1 MLRYL
6 LWIVILFSCAVAC
19 VNAFSHLEGN
29 VTLLWQR
36 TLYTVSLQWL
46 LVIFVF
52 SLLAIYI
59 LSRLCC
65 YVVRLPKRLIKTNQR
80 HHRQHGIDSLQQ
92 LLLAFFEG
100 RYDHSLELSDELLA
114 NSYISC
120 LHPILLVIAAV
131 AASETGQFKRRNSYL
146 VKLSP
151 KILSHSVF
159 SYLLRAKEAVQKGDS
174 VQFKAC
180 VDAIEQ
186 YQPHL
191 TALLKLKLAHAIQ
204 TDDVDQLL
212 AAASQ
217 LHKKGV
223 LQEQE
228 YQNYEKKAYMGKLAL
243 ICSVKQL
250 KHYSKHLPDS
260 LKQNQ
265 ELVNAIGKR
274 YYALAH
280 YQEAVDWALE
290 HYPAHQNSY
299 LLDLLDEAL
308 VHLSAKNYRKSVNR
322 IENWLNTQADNAS
335 LLMFLGKTAYKNQ
348 LWGKARA
355 YLESSITLKP
365 SVAAWEILAKVYEE
379 QGEQSKADQARTE
392 AMTLWE
398 MIENQNS

>member
-6 LWIVILFSCAVAC
+6 LWIVVLFACAVAC
-19 VNAFSHLEGN
+19 VDVFNHLEGS
-29 VTLLWQR
+29 VTLLWQH
-36 TLYTVSLQWL
+36 TLYTVSVQWL
-46 LVIFVF
+46 FVILVL
-52 SLLAIYI
+52 SLLVVYI

-65 YVVRLPKRLIKTNQR
+65 YVVHLPKRLIKANQH
-80 HHRQHGIDSLQQ
+80 HHRQHGIDSLQH

-114 NSYISC
+114 NSYIRC
-120 LHPILLVIAAV
+120 LHPTLLTIAAV
-131 AASETGQFKRRNSYL
+131 AASETGQFKRRNGYL
-146 VKLSP
+146 LKLPP
-151 KILSHSVF
+151 KIVAHSVF
-159 SYLLRAKEAVQKGDS
+159 PYLLRAKEAVQKGDS
-174 VQFKAC
+174 AQFEAC
-180 VDAIEQ
+180 VRAIEQ

-191 TALLKLKLAHAIQ
+191 TALLKLELAHAIQ
-204 TDDVDQLL
+204 TGDVDRLL
-212 AAASQ
+212 AAARQ
-217 LHKKGV
+217 LYQKGI

-243 ICSVKQL
+243 IYSAKQL
-250 KHYSKHLPDS
+250 KHYSRHLPNS
-260 LKQNQ
+260 LKQDQ

-290 HYPAHQNSY
+290 HYPIHQNSC

-308 VHLSAKNYRKSVNR
+308 AHLPAKNYRKAVSR

-348 LWGKARA
+348 LWGKAKA

-365 SVAAWEILAKVYEE
+365 SVAAWEILAKLYEE
-379 QGEQSKADQARTE
+379 QGEETKADQAR
-392 AMTLWE
+392 AKGMALWK
-398 MIENQNS
+398 MIENQNN